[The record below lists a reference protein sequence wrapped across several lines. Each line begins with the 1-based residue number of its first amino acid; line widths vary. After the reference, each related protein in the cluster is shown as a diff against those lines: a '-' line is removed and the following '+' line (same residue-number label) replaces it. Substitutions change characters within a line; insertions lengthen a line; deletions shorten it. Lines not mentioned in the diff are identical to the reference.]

1 MRIGVV
7 PSLRISETGIV
18 KPEKSADAK
27 IISQKSSSPREKVNL
42 TGRAEKT
49 EAAGQ
54 KQLERI
60 NAQARETEV
69 KKRLLA
75 GMLLENDK
83 LQPSPKAKAQ
93 IQADLALYPTGCLK
107 LIKDHG
113 VKIAVLGKDQLV
125 MDSGLLPLFD
135 HGKYREEKNLGAVRE
150 KAGSFM
156 DKHREAFQ
164 GLENLGKREAEDQVD
179 LLLVELMRSISPKD
193 LEFWAAYHSPRHGYY
208 VNGGFRQADSL
219 KKALIPHANRMM
231 TFQNQGEYDEWMEA
245 VERLTPDQES
255 GYSLLPTYN
264 YCGPEGRRKP
274 YAIKEAMLIN
284 GWDGFLGEGGSAMG
298 QYMKSG
304 RTVILK
310 EGRLNYGE
318 GPTSKVPVHEM
329 GHALLDAMREKD
341 PEAYERFDRLAE
353 KKYRECENNPAQAI
367 SDYALANPGEFQAE
381 GINAYLES
389 PRELK
394 ALDKEWYA
402 AVKDFVALAARLGE
416 GKGEENR

>member
-1 MRIGVV
+1 
-7 PSLRISETGIV
+7 
-18 KPEKSADAK
+18 
-27 IISQKSSSPREKVNL
+27 
-42 TGRAEKT
+42 
-49 EAAGQ
+49 
-54 KQLERI
+54 
-60 NAQARETEV
+60 
-69 KKRLLA
+69 
-75 GMLLENDK
+75 
-83 LQPSPKAKAQ
+83 
-93 IQADLALYPTGCLK
+93 
-107 LIKDHG
+107 
-113 VKIAVLGKDQLV
+113 
-125 MDSGLLPLFD
+125 
-135 HGKYREEKNLGAVRE
+135 
-150 KAGSFM
+150 
-156 DKHREAFQ
+156 
-164 GLENLGKREAEDQVD
+164 
-179 LLLVELMRSISPKD
+179 
-193 LEFWAAYHSPRHGYY
+193 
-208 VNGGFRQADSL
+208 
-219 KKALIPHANRMM
+219 
-231 TFQNQGEYDEWMEA
+231 
-245 VERLTPDQES
+245 
-255 GYSLLPTYN
+255 
-264 YCGPEGRRKP
+264 
-274 YAIKEAMLIN
+274 
-284 GWDGFLGEGGSAMG
+284 MG